1 MPDSERILNQFIL
14 GAIVMGAMTAG
25 LFFLRFYRRTADRLF
40 LMFAIAFWVLGVNW
54 LMLAFTEQDEVRTAL
69 YFVRTLAFV
78 LILIAIL
85 DKNRRRT

>member
-1 MPDSERILNQFIL
+1 MPEQERLLNQFIL
-14 GAIVMGAMTAG
+14 GAIVMASLAAG

-40 LMFAIAFWVLGVNW
+40 LMFAIAFWVLGLNW

-69 YFVRTLAFV
+69 YFLRTLAFV

-85 DKNRRRT
+85 DKNRRRA